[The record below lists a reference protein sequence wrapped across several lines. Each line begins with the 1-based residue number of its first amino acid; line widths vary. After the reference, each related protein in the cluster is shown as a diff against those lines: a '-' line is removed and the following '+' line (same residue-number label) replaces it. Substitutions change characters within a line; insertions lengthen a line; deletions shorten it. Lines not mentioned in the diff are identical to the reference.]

1 MIASECPA
9 VLIVEDEVAIRRFLR
24 TALRPQ
30 ALRLFEAA
38 SGSEALRLAAVEQPD
53 VILLD
58 LGLPDLD
65 GLEVLARLREWTQT
79 PVIILSARGQEADKV
94 RGLDAGAD
102 DYLAKPFGV
111 PELLA
116 RLRVALRH
124 RNRSEHSTV
133 LVAGSLR
140 IDLVARKVSRDG
152 VDIALTP
159 RQYRVLAVLAR
170 HAGRVVTQQ
179 QLIREVWGEHS
190 DTSAD
195 SVRIAMHELRHRL
208 EPDPVRPRWLR
219 TEPGVGYRLLAED
232 AADPDR

>member
-1 MIASECPA
+1 MIQPPKP
-9 VLIVEDEVAIRRFLR
+9 VLLVVEDELAIRRFLR
-24 TALRPQ
+24 TALRAQ
-30 ALRLFEAA
+30 GYTLFEAA
-38 SGSEALRLAAVEQPD
+38 TGTEALTLAARERPD
-53 VILLD
+53 LILLD

-65 GLEVLARLREWTQT
+65 GLDVLGRLREWSTV

-124 RNRSEHSTV
+124 RSGTADPV
-133 LVAGSLR
+133 FTAGGLSV
-140 IDLVARKVSRDG
+140 DLAAHRVTRDG
-152 VDIALTP
+152 SDIHLSP
-159 RQYRVLAVLAR
+159 RQFRVLAVLVR

-179 QLIREVWGEHS
+179 QLIREVWGEAS
-190 DTSAD
+190 DATSD
-195 SVRIAMHELRHRL
+195 SVRIAMHGLRHRL

-219 TEPGVGYRLLAED
+219 TEPGIGYRLVGEEI
-232 AADPDR
+232 AD